1 MFVIVFVLIVMV
13 VPSAFPAIWPRNEK
27 EIVINKITCRQY
39 QMCYDN
45 FIGLE
50 IQFTH
55 EENMREGERA
65 RE

>member
-1 MFVIVFVLIVMV
+1 MV